1 MKVDECQLMMKQLQQ
16 SYAKYNQSQ
25 SQTNDF
31 KSKVKEK
38 DFLLFS
44 LFDKVNKFEKHLS
57 VECDIAPPE
66 IKARG
71 YLLESKPYRIILC
84 ANHLSSPADVEQL
97 LRHELT
103 HLYDHLSNRCS
114 LSTCQGLAYSEVR
127 AARNGECFSFLSSP
141 MRRMISE
148 KLFPFFYE
156 SCVKSHSVAS
166 TRNLFPQDGEKC
178 VKEVFN
184 KAIKDLG

>member
-1 MKVDECQLMMKQLQQ
+1 MKLFQESYVEYKQSL
-16 SYAKYNQSQ
+16 SG
-25 SQTNDF
+25 TNGS
-31 KSKVKEK
+31 KSKIADK

-57 VECDIAPPE
+57 IECDIAPTE

-84 ANHLSSPADVEQL
+84 ANHLSSSSDIEQL

-103 HLYDHLSNRCS
+103 HLSDHLSNRCT
-114 LSTCQGLAYSEVR
+114 LATCQGLAYSEVR

-141 MRRMISE
+141 VKRKISE

-156 SCVKSHSVAS
+156 ACVKNHAVAS
-166 TRNLFPQDGEKC
+166 TRNLFPQDGEQC

-184 KAIKDLG
+184 RAIKDVS